1 MVKWFSFGLAA
12 VMLCFALFG
21 AASLYAYLAL
31 VVLAGICIYSVT
43 GLQYTLIADAKV
55 PIKYSGRVWGI
66 VFGLNTLTT
75 LFRGTVCGSLL
86 DIQGTDGYRTIF
98 LIGLGSC
105 LLCAL
110 SAILIRKVID
120 SGKAL
125 GRDIQAQ
132 VDAGTTE

>member
-1 MVKWFSFGLAA
+1 MMVKKAIP
-12 VMLCFALFG
+12 C
-21 AASLYAYLAL
+21 
-31 VVLAGICIYSVT
+31 
-43 GLQYTLIADAKV
+43 
-55 PIKYSGRVWGI
+55 
-66 VFGLNTLTT
+66 
-75 LFRGTVCGSLL
+75 SLL